1 MASIA
6 VVTRRFRLRVSEN
19 STRSSRQA
27 PITFLRAERG
37 VAPGHERRVRVDRSG
52 GGDRLLELAGGATP
66 GAGLAAAQPRLGD
79 HRRRGRSGQRGD
91 QRGQP
96 LAQQRAPGDLGVP
109 ERGALFLVPV
119 DRAQQR
125 VDVQKHPLVAAGQQR
140 GARRERDQMRAGHC
154 GELVGMPEGE
164 LAQKDP
170 HCRGRVHLVEHPG
183 RAAGAQQVRI
193 IDAVRAAHHARDDR
207 GQLPGRVDRPGPH
220 PRGRQLHMLAD

>member
-1 MASIA
+1 MIVASGSIA
-6 VVTRRFRLRVSEN
+6 RAVV
-19 STRSSRQA
+19 
-27 PITFLRAERG
+27 IG
-37 VAPGHERRVRVDRSG
+37 
-52 GGDRLLELAGGATP
+52 LLELAGGAAP

-79 HRRRGRSGQRGD
+79 HRRRGRRGQRGD

-96 LAQQRAPGDLGVP
+96 FAQQRAPGDLGVP
-109 ERGALFLVPV
+109 ERGALFLVAV

-125 VDVQKHPLVAAGQQR
+125 VDVQEHPLVGAGQQR
-140 GARRERDQMRAGHC
+140 GALRERDQMRASHR

-164 LAQKDP
+164 LAQQDP

-193 IDAVRAAHHARDDR
+193 VDAVRAAHHARDDR

-220 PRGRQLHMLAD
+220 PRAGQLDVLADQPRKTGLLSQFQHRNQARRRHQVLLVEHRGLGAERVR